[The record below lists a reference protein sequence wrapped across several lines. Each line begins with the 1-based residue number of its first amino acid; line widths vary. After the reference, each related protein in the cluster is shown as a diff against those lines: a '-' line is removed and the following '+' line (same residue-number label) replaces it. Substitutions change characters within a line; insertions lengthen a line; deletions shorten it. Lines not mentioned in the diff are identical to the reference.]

1 MASGST
7 LHVSSMLSAGLW
19 TLDGDLGEDPK
30 EWEGRENQVKLWTVE
45 SSRGK
50 TIRDSYFFRVFF

>member
-50 TIRDSYFFRVFF
+50 TIRDSYFF